1 MEVLCAFDE
10 RYLHHTATMLC
21 SLLEHNTVSR
31 IHLFYNSVDNEE
43 LAKLESFVA
52 GYGSTIARYE
62 MAPANFQDF
71 RVDKWV
77 SIAAYYRI
85 FASRILPTDVDKILY
100 LDSDIIVRKSLNEL
114 WQSDL
119 SDHALAAVKDEGDG
133 IQKAV
138 GWWPAGTRYFNSGVL
153 LINLEFWRQNS
164 VSERAITFIRDNPEK
179 VTYWDQD
186 ALNAI
191 LVHRWIELPACWNFQ
206 ETGKD
211 PAIVHFIGEE
221 KPWHWSL
228 KHPFKSEYHKYR
240 LKTPWPQYKLGGRP
254 SLPRRLHCSLRGFA
268 GSLRTFARAMLPGVL
283 KRWLRLHLMS
293 SQY

>member
-10 RYLHHTATMLC
+10 RYLQHTATMLC

-31 IHLFYNSVDNEE
+31 IHLFYSSVDDEE

-52 GYGSTIARYE
+52 GYGSGIARYE

-71 RVDKWV
+71 RVDKWA

-85 FASRILPTDVDKILY
+85 LAPRVLPADIDKILY

-114 WQSDL
+114 WQCDL
-119 SDHALAAVKDEGDG
+119 SDQALAAVEDEGDG
-133 IQKAV
+133 VQRAV

-164 VSERAITFIRDNPEK
+164 VSERAINFIRDNPEK

-191 LVHRWIELPACWNFQ
+191 LVHRWIKLPTRWNFQ

-221 KPWHWSL
+221 KPWHRSL
-228 KHPFKSEYHKYR
+228 KHPFKYEYHKYR
-240 LKTPWPQYKLGGRP
+240 VKTPWPQYKLAGRS
-254 SLPRRLHCSLRGFA
+254 SLSRRLHGSLRGVA
-268 GSLRTFARAMLPGVL
+268 GSLRKFARAMLPGLL